1 MPLIVIFI
9 FGAIILGAGA
19 MLAPAW
25 PTKQPRIGLNA
36 ALALALVVTGALFW
50 AFLFGWNTLVIDY
63 LLFALVTG
71 IFLFGTLSFGQQR
84 AEKRGEELL
93 DEDQGWP
100 GPYDLLFFAFAAL
113 LFIAPVM
120 MLPVP
125 LDTDAQ
131 GFGYLALMAREGGNF
146 TTLAPFH
153 PEISYL
159 YSPGFIGLA
168 AYISQQLN
176 QGLHDVQFGISAV
189 LCLMFVWL
197 AYDFGAEIQ
206 DKRLGRAMAAA
217 ALVGIGLFTAFMD
230 SHFTTVMAINFAMAF
245 LIFVYRYLRDGM
257 PVDAL
262 GAGLMF
268 GSTAITHPDT
278 TIILLLGFAPWL
290 LTMWLSAQ
298 RPTLRRWLVAALG
311 VPLIG
316 VLAVS
321 PWLFT
326 IRDLLGS
333 GIESPF
339 ARSLDYAL
347 VMLTFHGVVIALIA
361 LIGAAVTLR
370 RRHTIALLSVG
381 WLIFALDAAAFGV
394 VNTLLGWLLD
404 PILRY
409 EYPFSIAWHGPIIPY
424 TLLGGFGLL
433 WLFDRLVAPRPAVKQ
448 AFRRAV
454 PVVLG
459 VGGVALLAAML
470 FSPTLLAVSK
480 NLVGFYGAFSSESD
494 VAAFEWL
501 RENTPENARIMN
513 YSAPHEADWAP
524 VIAERDTVYYRPQPF
539 FDNDDVSLAEQDR
552 LRVFWQDPADPAH
565 EQLLRD
571 AGVSYVIV
579 PQIVRNPESYA
590 TMWRWRG
597 PFLVEAVSSVDDAEY
612 LTLVFD
618 ADGAA
623 VYQLAQAESE

>member
-25 PTKQPRIGLNA
+25 PSKQPRIGLNA

-63 LLFALVTG
+63 LMFALVTI
-71 IFLFGTLSFGQQR
+71 IFLFGTLSLGQAR

-93 DEDQGWP
+93 DADQGWP
-100 GPYDLLFFAFAAL
+100 GPYDLLFFGFAAL
-113 LFIAPVM
+113 LFIAPVLM
-120 MLPVP
+120 VPVP

-153 PEISYL
+153 PEVSYL

-230 SHFTTVMAINFAMAF
+230 SHFTSVMALNFALAF
-245 LIFVYRYLRDGM
+245 LILVYRYLRDGLL
-257 PVDAL
+257 VDAV

-278 TIILLLGFAPWL
+278 MIILLLGFTPWL
-290 LTMWLSAQ
+290 GSMWLSAQ
-298 RPTLRRWLVAALG
+298 RPTLKRWLMVALG
-311 VPLIG
+311 VPVIG
-316 VLAVS
+316 VLGVS

-339 ARSLDYAL
+339 ERSVNYAL
-347 VMLTFHGVVIALIA
+347 VMLTFHGGVIAIFA
-361 LIGAAVTLR
+361 LIGAVIR
-370 RRHTIALLSVG
+370 VRQRHTIALLAVG
-381 WLIFALDAAAFGV
+381 WLIFALDAAAFGILNAV
-394 VNTLLGWLLD
+394 LGWLLE

-409 EYPFSIAWHGPIIPY
+409 EYPFSIAWHAPIIPY
-424 TLLGGFGLL
+424 MLLGGFGLL
-433 WLFDRLVAPRPAVKQ
+433 WLYDTVIVPRPALQ
-448 AFRRAV
+448 QTIRRAL
-454 PVVLG
+454 PALMG
-459 VGGVALLAAML
+459 LGGVALIGAIVFA
-470 FSPTLLAVSK
+470 PTVLSVSK
-480 NLVGFYGAFSSESD
+480 NLVGFYGAFSSEAD
-494 VAAFEWL
+494 VQAFEWL
-501 RENTPENARIMN
+501 RANTPEDARVLN

-524 VIAERDTVYYRPQPF
+524 VIAERDTIFYRPQPF
-539 FDNDDVSLAEQDR
+539 FAGDEASLAEQER
-552 LRVFWQDPADPAH
+552 LRAFWQDPANPAN
-565 EQLLRD
+565 EALLRE
-571 AGVSYVIV
+571 ANVSYVVV
-579 PQIVRNPESYA
+579 PQIVANPDAFA

-597 PFLVEAVSSVDDAEY
+597 PFLEETVSSVADAAY
-612 LTLVFD
+612 LTQVFD

-623 VYQLAQAESE
+623 VYQLAQASE